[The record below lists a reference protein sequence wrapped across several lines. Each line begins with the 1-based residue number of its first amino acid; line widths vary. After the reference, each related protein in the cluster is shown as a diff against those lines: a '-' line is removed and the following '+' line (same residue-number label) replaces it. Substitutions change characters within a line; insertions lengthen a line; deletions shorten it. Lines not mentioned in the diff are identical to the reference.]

1 VRFAARF
8 GFSIAP
14 ATWAA
19 AVEAASGLEQ
29 LSAER
34 VRDEW
39 FKSLRTAR
47 SVPELVDLW
56 RRVGAAERWMPE
68 LQTIDD
74 ERLARAG
81 TVPIERRDPVLL
93 SALLLDDAAPV
104 LRRLRASNADIERA
118 AALSR
123 GPAAPADTTARTV
136 RRWLAAVGRAADDLL
151 ELHAVRDGAPAP
163 WADEVAA
170 VRERRDP
177 LTRADLAVD
186 GRDLHALGLS
196 GPRLGRVLN
205 VLLERVLDDPSRN
218 TREALLAIAREVP

>member
-1 VRFAARF
+1 
-8 GFSIAP
+8 
-14 ATWAA
+14 
-19 AVEAASGLEQ
+19 
-29 LSAER
+29 

-68 LQTIDD
+68 LQSLDA

-81 TVPIERRDPVLL
+81 TVPMEQRDPVLM
-93 SALLLDDAAPV
+93 SALLLDDAARP
-104 LRRLRASNADIERA
+104 LRRRRASNADIERA
-118 AALSR
+118 AALAR
-123 GPAAPADTTARTV
+123 GPAAPTGLDPRSV

-151 ELHAVRDGAPAP
+151 DLYALRYGAPAP

-170 VRERRDP
+170 IRERRDP

-186 GRDLHALGLS
+186 GRDLQSLGLS
-196 GPRLGRVLN
+196 GRRIGQVLG
-205 VLLERVLDDPSRN
+205 
-218 TREALLAIAREVP
+218 